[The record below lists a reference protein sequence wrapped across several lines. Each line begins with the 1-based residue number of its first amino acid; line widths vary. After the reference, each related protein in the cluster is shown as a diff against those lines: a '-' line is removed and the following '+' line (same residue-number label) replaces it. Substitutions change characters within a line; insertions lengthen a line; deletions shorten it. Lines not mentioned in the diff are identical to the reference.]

1 MTCATGVPWLKLHQ
15 QISVKQRSPPHGGLF
30 FLTEGKHM
38 SRLARKKVPNLSAR
52 PAIEP
57 MEVDMGP
64 GETVELPSDGPVPAR
79 PSRIER
85 QTDILGF
92 KTKAE
97 ELSFN
102 EEKLEIMIHQATDEN
117 AEKRVFVGNNGRGV
131 WLERG
136 RNYRIARKYVE
147 QLLRA
152 KPVGIQT
159 VQALDYDGHHTT
171 NILKSRAMLYPLSII
186 EDKSPRAHRWLT
198 NIMAQP

>member
-1 MTCATGVPWLKLHQ
+1 
-15 QISVKQRSPPHGGLF
+15 
-30 FLTEGKHM
+30 M

-64 GETVELPSDGPVPAR
+64 EETVELPSDGPVPAR
-79 PSRIER
+79 PSHIER

-92 KTKAE
+92 KTKAQ
-97 ELSFN
+97 ELAFN

-136 RNYRIARKYVE
+136 RPYRIARKYVE

-152 KPVGIQT
+152 KPVGVQT
-159 VQALDYDGHHTT
+159 IQALDYDGHHTT
-171 NILKSRAMLYPLSII
+171 NIIKTRAMLYPLSII
-186 EDKSPRAHRWLT
+186 KDTSPRAHQWLT